1 MSGPAD
7 IPVPGGLRHA
17 CFPDPHP
24 SALPADLPE
33 EPNQGFFFS
42 HFSPFF
48 FFFKV
53 RQLLLVRGRG
63 CPRTGANPR
72 GRAMRSSASLMTVTS
87 IMKMMRRCG

>member
-7 IPVPGGLRHA
+7 IPVRGGLRHA
-17 CFPDPHP
+17 CIPDPHP

-33 EPNQGFFFS
+33 EPNQGVFFRTFPRFS
-42 HFSPFF
+42 S
-48 FFFKV
+48 FKSATTAARWRSRV
-53 RQLLLVRGRG
+53 
-63 CPRTGANPR
+63 PANPSQTR